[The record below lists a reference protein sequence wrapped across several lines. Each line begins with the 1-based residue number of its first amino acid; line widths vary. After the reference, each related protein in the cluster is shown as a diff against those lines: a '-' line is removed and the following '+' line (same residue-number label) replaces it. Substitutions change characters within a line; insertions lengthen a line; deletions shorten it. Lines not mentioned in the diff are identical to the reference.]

1 MTKTTTALLVLL
13 GLFSTASFGDE
24 LSPAKQADIK
34 KLLEMTGSLAVG
46 KQMSTVVVQQMTQ
59 MLRKARPDIPERV
72 LGVIPEEVNGVID
85 ENMNTFEQLVVSIY
99 HKHFTHDEVKEM
111 TRFYA
116 TPLGQKTIRV
126 MPTLMNESL
135 QAGQQWGQSLGP
147 TLRDRIQARL
157 KKEGYES
164 KPQQ

>member
-1 MTKTTTALLVLL
+1 MIRTISALLLLL
-13 GLFSTASFGDE
+13 GFFSTSTFGDE
-24 LSPAKQADIK
+24 LSPAKRTDIA

-46 KQMSTVVVQQMTQ
+46 KQMSTAVVQQMTQ

-72 LGVIPEEVNGVID
+72 IGVIPEEVDAVID
-85 ENMNTFEQLVVSIY
+85 ENIDAFEQLAVSIY
-99 HKHFTHDEVKEM
+99 HKHFTHDEIKEV

-126 MPTLMNESL
+126 MPTVMSESL

-147 TLRDRIQARL
+147 TLQQRIRDRL
-157 KKEGYES
+157 EKEGYGP
-164 KPQQ
+164 KPQ